1 VATPHPALRATFS
14 RKGRRESATV
24 AASPPGWYQPPM
36 ADKPKKPQKL
46 RARLPRGLED
56 RGPAAI
62 AATRAMTDKIRE
74 VYERYGFEPVET
86 PAMEFTDALGKFLP
100 DQDRPNEGV
109 FSFQDDD
116 EQWISLRYDL
126 TAPLARYVAENFE
139 ALPKPYRSYRAGYVY
154 RNEKPGPGRFRQFMQ
169 FDADT
174 VGSASPA
181 ADAEMCMMAA
191 DTMEALGIPRGSYV
205 VKVNNRKVL
214 DGVMESVGLGGEEN
228 AGRRLT
234 VLRAIDKLDKFPADE
249 VRKLLG
255 SGRWDGGEEGKG
267 DFTKGAGLTDA
278 QSIELLQV
286 VGPSTKHVTR
296 LESFK
301 GTVLDDDEITSFSGK
316 PEAVLNSLILA
327 EWEPILRETETG
339 RKGLQELEEIASLF
353 EAAGYGTKRV
363 RIDPSVVRGLEYYT
377 GPVYEVELTLETKD
391 EKGRPVR
398 FGSVGGGG
406 RYDGLVSRFR
416 GEPVPATGFSIGVSR
431 LQAALT
437 MLGKIDNTPESGP
450 VVVTVFGGDIA
461 GYQKMVATLRNAGIR
476 AELYLGNPKHSLGQQ
491 MKYADR
497 RNSPC
502 AIIQGSDEKA
512 NGKIQIKDLILGAGL
527 TEIRDREEYL
537 KRQTEAQYE
546 VDEANLV
553 AEVRKVLA
561 RHNVKWK

>member
-1 VATPHPALRATFS
+1 
-14 RKGRRESATV
+14 
-24 AASPPGWYQPPM
+24 
-36 ADKPKKPQKL
+36 
-46 RARLPRGLED
+46 
-56 RGPAAI
+56 
-62 AATRAMTDKIRE
+62 
-74 VYERYGFEPVET
+74 
-86 PAMEFTDALGKFLP
+86 MEYTDALGKFLP

-126 TAPLARYVAENFE
+126 TAPLARYVAENFD

-228 AGRRLT
+228 AGRKLT
-234 VLRAIDKLDKFPADE
+234 ALRAIDKLDKFSADE
-249 VRKLLG
+249 IRKLLG
-255 SGRWDGGEEGKG
+255 PGRWDGGEEGKG
-267 DFTKGAGLTDA
+267 DFTKGAGLDSVFANRLLEFVAPSEPTTNPSGD
-278 QSIELLQV
+278 ILFTMPKHWDELAVNDNFRDGGKELHEIR
-286 VGPSTKHVTR
+286 K
-296 LESFK
+296 LCES
-301 GTVLDDDEITSFSGK
+301 
-316 PEAVLNSLILA
+316 
-327 EWEPILRETETG
+327 
-339 RKGLQELEEIASLF
+339 
-353 EAAGYGTKRV
+353 AGYATD
-363 RIDPSVVRGLEYYT
+363 RIKVDQTIVRGLEYYT
-377 GPVYEVELTLETKD
+377 GPVFEVELTLETKD

-437 MLGKIDNTPESGP
+437 MLGKIDTRPEFGP
-450 VVVTVFGGDIA
+450 VVVTVFDRDRVA
-461 GYQKMVATLRNAGIR
+461 DYQKMVAELRNARIR
-476 AELYLGNPKHSLGQQ
+476 AELYLGNPKNMGNQL
-491 MKYADR
+491 KYADR

-502 AIIQGSDEKA
+502 VIIQGSDEKA
-512 NGKIQIKDLILGAGL
+512 RGEVQIKDLIEGARAAAAIASNPEWRE
-527 TEIRDREEYL
+527 TRPAQFSCAEAEIVAKVRE
-537 KRQTEAQYE
+537 
-546 VDEANLV
+546 
-553 AEVRKVLA
+553 VLA
-561 RHNVKWK
+561 RHEVKWG

>member
-1 VATPHPALRATFS
+1 
-14 RKGRRESATV
+14 
-24 AASPPGWYQPPM
+24 M
-36 ADKPKKPQKL
+36 AEKTKKPQKL
-46 RARLPRGLED
+46 KARLPRGLDD
-56 RGPAAI
+56 RGPAEI
-62 AATRAMTDKIRE
+62 AATRAMVEKIRD
-74 VYERYGFEPVET
+74 VFERYGFEPVET

-126 TAPLARYVAENFE
+126 TAPLARYVAENFDS
-139 ALPKPYRSYRAGYVY
+139 LPKPYRSYREGYVY

-174 VGSASPA
+174 MGSASPA

-214 DGVMESVGLGGEEN
+214 DGVRDALGISDEGQW
-228 AGRRLT
+228 LT
-234 VLRAIDKLDKFPADE
+234 VMRAIDKLDRLGIAG
-249 VRKLLG
+249 VQQLLG
-255 SGRWDGGEEGKG
+255 DGRKDESG
-267 DFTKGAGLTDA
+267 DFTKGAGLKPDDIA
-278 QSIELLQV
+278 LV
-286 VGPSTKHVTR
+286 VGAVEPGAPIDAR
-296 LESFK
+296 LRGSRIGQE
-301 GTVLDDDEITSFSGK
+301 GRDELDASSK
-316 PEAVLNSLILA
+316 LIA
-327 EWEPILRETETG
+327 
-339 RKGLQELEEIASLF
+339 AS
-353 EAAGYGTKRV
+353 GYGPDRI

-416 GEPVPATGFSIGVSR
+416 GEVVPATGFSIGVSR

-437 MLGKIDNTPESGP
+437 MLGKLDTRPAFGP
-450 VVVTVFGGDIA
+450 VVVTVFGGEIA
-461 GYQKMVATLRNAGIR
+461 DYQKMVATLRNANIR

-497 RNSPC
+497 RNAPC
-502 AIIQGSDEKA
+502 AIVQGSDEKA
-512 NGKIQIKDLILGAGL
+512 NGKVQIKDLILGAGL
-527 TEIRDREEYL
+527 TDIKDREEYL
-537 KRQTEAQYE
+537 KKQSEAQYE
-546 VDEANLV
+546 VDQSQLV
-553 AEVRKVLA
+553 DAVREVLA
-561 RHNVKWK
+561 RHDVRWG